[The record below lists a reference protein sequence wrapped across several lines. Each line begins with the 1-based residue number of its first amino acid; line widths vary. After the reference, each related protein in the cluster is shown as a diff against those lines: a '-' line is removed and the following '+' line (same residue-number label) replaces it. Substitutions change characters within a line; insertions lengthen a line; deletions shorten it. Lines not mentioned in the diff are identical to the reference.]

1 MGIVSWLTTSLLYPE
16 LPGDL
21 IGLGVSF
28 LTMIIVTPLTQTFD
42 PPRALVDIDGNPIAL
57 SNRLGTLR

>member
-28 LTMIIVTPLTQTFD
+28 LTMIIVTPLTQGFD
-42 PPRALVDIDGNPIAL
+42 PPRALVDIDGNPIEL
-57 SNRLGTLR
+57 TDRLGTLR